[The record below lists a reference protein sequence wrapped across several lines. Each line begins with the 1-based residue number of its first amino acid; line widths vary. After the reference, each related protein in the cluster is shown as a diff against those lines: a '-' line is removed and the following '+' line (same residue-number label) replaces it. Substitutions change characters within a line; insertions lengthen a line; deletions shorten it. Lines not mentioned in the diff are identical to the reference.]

1 MCGVGRTGSFF
12 AFEQEGVVPD
22 IITIGKGLGGGYAP
36 IAAVLASHKVVNVL
50 RKGTAMF
57 NHGHTYQAHVG
68 AGRATLFS
76 IWSGE
81 ADLEI
86 CPQPLTCA
94 IALKVQ
100 QIIKR
105 EGLVQRCA
113 DMGRVL
119 ERELR
124 KQFEGAGYVGDIR
137 GRGLFWAVEFV
148 RDKGSKECF
157 DPELGFGSK
166 VQQRSVSIS
175 SKKWQAMPVSTP
187 GTLVGGDTETYIL
200 QGIRAGC
207 GYLPRDGDS

>member
-1 MCGVGRTGSFF
+1 MCGIGRTGSFF

-36 IAAVLASHKVVNVL
+36 IAAVLASHKVVDVL

-68 AGRATLFS
+68 AHLSLFRV
-76 IWSGE
+76 E
-81 ADLEI
+81 KADLGI

-105 EGLVQRCA
+105 EELVQRCA

-124 KQFEGAGYVGDIR
+124 KQFRGAAYVGDIR

-148 RDKGSKECF
+148 RDKGSKESF

-166 VQQRSVSIS
+166 VQRRSVLAP
-175 SKKWQAMPVSTP
+175 SKTWEA
-187 GTLVGGDTETYIL
+187 
-200 QGIRAGC
+200 
-207 GYLPRDGDS
+207 LPTRML